1 MKEIVNNV
9 AKLIKVKTLV
19 TIIVMALFAV
29 EVIRGNVTPDMLH
42 YIVVMVIAF
51 YFGTQSEKG
60 EKTLK

>member
-29 EVIRGNVTPDMLH
+29 EVVRGNVSPDALN

-51 YFGTQSEKG
+51 YFGTQFEK
-60 EKTLK
+60 KS

>member
-1 MKEIVNNV
+1 MKEIVSNV